1 MTNPRNK
8 AVLSIFQE
16 EFEEF
21 ENYLILY
28 QNKKL
33 FVKGSNTLN
42 FEEGYE
48 KEVDCNI
55 FPTLLSFISF
65 NAEGFNVGLDKSSIY
80 KTSTSQ
86 KLLGCTILIPECE
99 VLYYFES
106 GVERYNFGEPL
117 SNMLRYMLS
126 LASNDIENDFRDI

>member
-33 FVKGSNTLN
+33 LVKGSNTLN

-65 NAEGFNVGLDKSSIY
+65 NGEGFNVGLDKSSIY
-80 KTSTSQ
+80 KTGTGQ

-99 VLYYFES
+99 VQCYYES
-106 GVERYNFGEPL
+106 GPETCQFGEQL
-117 SNMLRYMLS
+117 SNMLRYTFR
-126 LASNDIENDFRDI
+126 LA